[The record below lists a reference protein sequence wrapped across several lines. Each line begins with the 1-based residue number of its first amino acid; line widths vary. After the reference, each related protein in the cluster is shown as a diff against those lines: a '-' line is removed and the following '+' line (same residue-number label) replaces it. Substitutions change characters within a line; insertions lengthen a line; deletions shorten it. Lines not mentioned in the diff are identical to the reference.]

1 MTAQLSVAFE
11 FGSNF
16 EPEEAAGMAHFQ
28 EHMTAGGSDKHI
40 ERSRIIEQMGGYVDF
55 STANED
61 TMVVTDVL
69 PSKIE
74 KTADVL
80 SDLLFDSSFE
90 EAKLASERKIILH
103 EIAEYADDP
112 WSSVEQL
119 LRKCLFKSH
128 PVRRPVLGFRKTVSQ
143 LSLDAVKRAHQ
154 TNYVPRRTVIILT
167 GNFSVQAVEAVQEK
181 FEEVESSGPALRK
194 TPVVDNSVSCREV
207 NKAKAGIIQTYL
219 CMGAKTVPAKHPDTP
234 VLNLIDTLLGAGAS
248 SRLFIELREKR
259 ALAYSIDST
268 NDYGSDYGFFHVD
281 CAVSSKRVEETRKL
295 LEKEMEKLRCEKV
308 PDQELNKAK
317 DMIVGSVLR
326 TVDSP
331 VDFPE
336 TLAVM
341 EMQFG
346 NAHALQD
353 YLIAIK
359 EVSAADIAE
368 VANKYLIKD
377 GFSLATLYPLADS

>member
-1 MTAQLSVAFE
+1 MTAQLSVAFDY
-11 FGSNF
+11 GSNF
-16 EPEEAAGMAHFQ
+16 EDAEVAGMAHFQ

-40 ERSRIIEQMGGYVDF
+40 QRSRRIEQMGGYVDF

-69 PSKIE
+69 PDKIE
-74 KTADVL
+74 KTAEVL

-90 EAKLASERKIILH
+90 EEKLVSERKIILH

-112 WSSVEQL
+112 WTTVEEM
-119 LRKCLFKSH
+119 LRKCLYKDH
-128 PVRRPVLGFRKTVSQ
+128 AVKRPVLGFRKTVNQ
-143 LSLDAVKRAHQ
+143 LSLASVIQAHQ
-154 TNYVPRRTVIILT
+154 ANYVPRKTVLVLS
-167 GNFSVQAVEAVQEK
+167 GNFSRQCVDAVTQK
-181 FEEVESSGPALRK
+181 FGQVESDG
-194 TPVVDNSVSCREV
+194 SVSLKVPSVEDSKPRRAV
-207 NKAKAGIIQTYL
+207 DKAKAGIMQTYL
-219 CMGAKTVPAKHPDTP
+219 CMGARTVPAKHTDTP

-281 CAVSSKRVEETRKL
+281 CAVSTKHVEETQRVVFKE
-295 LEKEMEKLRCEKV
+295 LEKLWSEKV
-308 PDQELNKAK
+308 PEEELGKAK
-317 DMIVGSVLR
+317 DMILGSVLR

-346 NAHALQD
+346 NGHALAD
-353 YLIAIK
+353 YLDAIK
-359 EVSAADIAE
+359 AVSADD
-368 VANKYLIKD
+368 VARVSSKYLAKD
-377 GFSLATLYPLADS
+377 SFSVASLHPEID